1 MNDVQ
6 TTYNQFSWKEMKI
19 LSCMVSAIKRYN
31 GMENREKKHKLLLL
45 LFMCH
50 NEGYGARF
58 SHLFMFNSMSMLY
71 RCWWINFLKTFLHF
85 RNDKNENSLNELFVQ
100 LFYTRHTIYNTLY
113 YLYSVAT
120 SDDSWFIFHFL
131 HLLNIL
137 LNDYTIK

>member
-1 MNDVQ
+1 MNDIQ

-71 RCWWINFLKTFLHF
+71 RCWWINFLKTF
-85 RNDKNENSLNELFVQ
+85 FVMTKTKIH
-100 LFYTRHTIYNTLY
+100 LTNYLSNYFTLNTLY
-113 YLYSVAT
+113 IIYYTIYILWRHLTILDLYS
-120 SDDSWFIFHFL
+120 IFY
-131 HLLNIL
+131 I
-137 LNDYTIK
+137 Y